1 VSSSLATE
9 AAALGAIAAASPLPF
24 LAVDELGEVRA
35 WNAAAEE
42 LLGRPAHQ
50 MLGRPLH
57 DEVAQAV
64 VEQALHGEV
73 VHSEPIAWTRGDGI
87 EIELLL
93 SSAPL
98 YVETVVCG
106 AIAFAMPLV
115 DAPAH
120 PENVLE
126 GSRIAHE
133 LNNAMTAI
141 AGYSQLLLARPEG
154 DVRVRRDAERIA
166 EAADRATSIS
176 HALGALVRRAGE
188 RTRR

>member
-1 VSSSLATE
+1 VSSTLATE

-35 WNAAAEE
+35 WNTAAEE
-42 LLGRPAHQ
+42 LLGRPAHHV
-50 MLGRPLH
+50 LGRPLDH
-57 DEVAQAV
+57 DVAQAV
-64 VEQALHGEV
+64 VEQALQGEV
-73 VHSEPIAWTRGDGI
+73 VHSEPIAWRREDG
-87 EIELLL
+87 EELELLL
-93 SSAPL
+93 SAAPL

-115 DAPAH
+115 DAPTH
-120 PENVLE
+120 PEHVLE

-166 EAADRATSIS
+166 EAANRATSIS
-176 HALGALVRRAGE
+176 QALGLLVRRAAGKA
-188 RTRR
+188 R